1 MPDRNSSGSGAN
13 DAEKVEIQ
21 LEKRSFGNLQNES
34 EHQALDSPPMHNEC
48 LDTVLRLQEDP
59 N

>member
-1 MPDRNSSGSGAN
+1 M
-13 DAEKVEIQ
+13 
-21 LEKRSFGNLQNES
+21 QNES
-34 EHQALDSPPMHNEC
+34 EHEALDSPPPPLQNEC